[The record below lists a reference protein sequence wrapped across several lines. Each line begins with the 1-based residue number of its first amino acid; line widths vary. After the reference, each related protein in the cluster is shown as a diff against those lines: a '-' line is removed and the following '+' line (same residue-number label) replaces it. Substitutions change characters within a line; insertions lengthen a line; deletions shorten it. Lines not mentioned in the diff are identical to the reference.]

1 MAADQP
7 DPALRQ
13 ALCGVEGESHSPM
26 SRRLRLFPLNSVL
39 FPGAV
44 LNLHVFEPRYKQMIA
59 ECVKSG
65 ESFGVALIA
74 EGAEAGDPNVT
85 PHTIGSIA
93 EIIDV
98 QELPFGRYLISTIG
112 RERFRIRAVV
122 SREPYLTVDA
132 EMLDEDVTTDAE
144 ITALSERVRDLFA
157 QYVAMS
163 IEFSGQA
170 TSIELPGD
178 AQGTAYLVG
187 DSLQVSESI
196 KQRLL
201 ELADT
206 RARLRSE
213 HDFLERLLP
222 QLRSLLEHRR
232 TELESRPDR
241 AIVPEHRV
249 HQEKFF
255 GKYFSLN

>member
-1 MAADQP
+1 MD
-7 DPALRQ
+7 D
-13 ALCGVEGESHSPM
+13 SM

-85 PHTIGSIA
+85 PHTIGSVA
-93 EIIDV
+93 EIVEV
-98 QELPFGRYLISTIG
+98 QELPFGRYLVSTIG
-112 RERFRIRAVV
+112 RERFRISAVV
-122 SREPYLTVDA
+122 IREPYLTVEA
-132 EMLDEDVTTDAE
+132 EMLDEDAAHDDE
-144 ITALSERVRDLFA
+144 IDDLTQRVHALFE
-157 QYVAMS
+157 QYVQMS
-163 IEFSGQA
+163 IEFSGQE
-170 TSIELPGD
+170 TSVELPGD

-201 ELADT
+201 ELSDT

-213 HDFLERLLP
+213 RDFLERLLP

-232 TELESRPDR
+232 TELAARQERGD
-241 AIVPEHRV
+241 APEYRND
-249 HQEKFF
+249 QEKFF
-255 GKYFSLN
+255 GKFFSLN